1 MFGLD
6 LGKLKQ
12 ISKDLNLPAYR
23 AGQIRD
29 WIYKKHAKSF
39 NDMSNLPKDVREDLT
54 ANYSITKSA
63 VERVSRDSDTTSKL
77 LVAYPDG
84 CKVEAVVMNYREWS
98 TACLSTQVGCAMAC
112 TFCASGPLGSMRN
125 LTAEEMA
132 EELWHCAALS
142 AREGLPLRNIVLM
155 GVGEPLANLK
165 NVVEFIRL
173 ANDPHLFD
181 IGQRR
186 ITLSTVGLVP
196 AINLLARE
204 DLAITLAIS
213 LHAPS
218 DQLRNTLIPINRQ
231 HPLKELLAACR
242 SYTDVTGRRVTY
254 EYLLLAGI
262 NDAPEHARQ
271 LAALLKGHNCLVN
284 LIPYNPVEG
293 LKFRPSRQVG
303 QFKKILEDLKINV
316 TVRRSLGGGIDA
328 ACGQLRRREADKQG
342 G

>member
-29 WIYKKHAKSF
+29 WIFKKHAKSF

-84 CKVEAVVMNYREWS
+84 CMVEAVLMNYREWS

-112 TFCASGPLGSMRN
+112 AFCASGPLGRQRN
-125 LTAEEMA
+125 LTAEEMV
-132 EELWHCAALS
+132 EQLWHCAALS

-173 ANDPHLFD
+173 ANDPQLFD

-231 HPLKELLAACR
+231 NPLKDLLAACR

-293 LKFRPSRQVG
+293 LNFKPSRQMG
-303 QFKKILEDLKINV
+303 QFKKILEELKINV
-316 TVRRSLGGGIDA
+316 TVRRSLGSGIDA